1 MRSDAWSL
9 KLVVLCI
16 ACLVLSQKVLGQPDQ
31 DPAPS
36 PLLQEGVPV
45 SWWFAF
51 KFNAVNFPRPDSSQ
65 PTCLFGGQPGG
76 DKKYSAIGQD
86 YVIASDAHPVLQKG
100 SGFLGDSTDDPVG
113 ATFDQV
119 YNGSL
124 FYIVWNDQF
133 YRDPLLK
140 CEGTG
145 VANDCEAQWG
155 HSKGVL
161 AWNED
166 GDGFVMQVTTPSWPG
181 AGNKAHPRALIP
193 QPGESPDGNSLGC
206 VNDNDVEMSQDF
218 FALKLTKA
226 DLLKVLAALQE
237 AGAVTDTTQ
246 LQIVNSGGPQ
256 EITDAVKKLGSQ
268 NMKATFSSDILSSG
282 VRIIA
287 KAGGLS
293 APPWQMVS
301 AVLGRIPMRVA
312 SYWEG
317 KTAINSTTEKTP
329 VSCWPTSLKKLKP
342 GAVQIATT
350 GIWDGTEIGLTGE
363 APKND
368 SGNSLGLN
376 HAKIGVSTSVG
387 SSLTIFGDMN
397 QDGVLSAPNAAACMV
412 SQNKRGVIFFVVNN
426 ADLHDS
432 VALLLS
438 GDSAP
443 PVSTA
448 VKKRAP
454 AHSKKKTTQPQ

>member
-16 ACLVLSQKVLGQPDQ
+16 ACFALSQKVLGQPNQ
-31 DPAPS
+31 YLAPS

-65 PTCLFGGQPGG
+65 PTCQFGGQPGG

-86 YVIASDAHPVLQKG
+86 YVIASDAHPALQKG

-113 ATFDQV
+113 ATFDEV

-193 QPGESPDGNSLGC
+193 QPGESPDGN
-206 VNDNDVEMSQDF
+206 
-218 FALKLTKA
+218 
-226 DLLKVLAALQE
+226 
-237 AGAVTDTTQ
+237 
-246 LQIVNSGGPQ
+246 
-256 EITDAVKKLGSQ
+256 
-268 NMKATFSSDILSSG
+268 
-282 VRIIA
+282 
-287 KAGGLS
+287 
-293 APPWQMVS
+293 
-301 AVLGRIPMRVA
+301 
-312 SYWEG
+312 
-317 KTAINSTTEKTP
+317 
-329 VSCWPTSLKKLKP
+329 
-342 GAVQIATT
+342 
-350 GIWDGTEIGLTGE
+350 
-363 APKND
+363 
-368 SGNSLGLN
+368 
-376 HAKIGVSTSVG
+376 
-387 SSLTIFGDMN
+387 
-397 QDGVLSAPNAAACMV
+397 
-412 SQNKRGVIFFVVNN
+412 
-426 ADLHDS
+426 
-432 VALLLS
+432 
-438 GDSAP
+438 
-443 PVSTA
+443 
-448 VKKRAP
+448 
-454 AHSKKKTTQPQ
+454 